1 MNLLELIKGQ
11 TMFNADTGNGGDES
25 SGDNDNPTDNN
36 QGDNNGTEPTNQN
49 DKPIPYNR
57 FKSVVDQKNEYKQK
71 YDELIQQQEQ
81 QQREQQE
88 KQGEYETLYNDLK
101 AKYEPVNEQFKQY
114 QETFKQ
120 LLETKKQSVPEDM
133 QDLIPQGNEL
143 EQLKWIEQAQ
153 AKGLFTK
160 EKPKD
165 FGNKGSNPDQSNNKK
180 TRLGLNKLSRF

>member
-25 SGDNDNPTDNN
+25 SSNNNDASDNN

-49 DKPIPYNR
+49 DKPIPYDR
-57 FKSVVDQKNEYKQK
+57 FKSVVDQKNEYKKK

-88 KQGEYETLYNDLK
+88 KQGEYEQLYNDLK

-133 QDLIPQGNEL
+133 RDLIPEGDEL
-143 EQLKWIEQAQ
+143 QQLNWIEQAQ

-165 FGNKGSNPDQSNNKK
+165 FGNKGSNPDDMNQKTNKGFLK
-180 TRLGLNKLSRF
+180 GLSRF